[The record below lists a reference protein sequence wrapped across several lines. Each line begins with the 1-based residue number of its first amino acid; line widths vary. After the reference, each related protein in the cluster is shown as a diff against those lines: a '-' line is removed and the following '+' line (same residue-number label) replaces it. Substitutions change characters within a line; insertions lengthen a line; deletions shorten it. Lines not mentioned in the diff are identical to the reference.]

1 MRFSRPLRCFTMGL
15 VAITYKIMG
24 AEGHSD
30 IEAVANRVRGCL
42 DEVFDIQAV
51 ELKPLAFGLRFI
63 QLHVVMDDGEG
74 LVDTFEAKVKAVGD
88 VGEVEVLEIGLL

>member
-1 MRFSRPLRCFTMGL
+1 MGL

-24 AEGHSD
+24 ADGDTD
-30 IEAVANRVRGCL
+30 IEAVADRVRGL
-42 DEVFDIQAV
+42 NNDVFDIQAV

-74 LVDTFEAKVKAVGD
+74 LVDSFEEKVKSVGD

>member
-1 MRFSRPLRCFTMGL
+1 MGL

-24 AEGHSD
+24 ADGDTD
-30 IEAVANRVRGCL
+30 IEAVADRVRGL
-42 DEVFDIQAV
+42 ADDVFDIQAV

>member
-1 MRFSRPLRCFTMGL
+1 MGL

-24 AEGHSD
+24 ADGD
-30 IEAVANRVRGCL
+30 TNIEAVADRVRGL
-42 DEVFDIQAV
+42 ADDVFDIQAV

-74 LVDTFEAKVKAVGD
+74 LVDSFEGKVKGVGD

>member
-1 MRFSRPLRCFTMGL
+1 MGL

-24 AEGHSD
+24 ADGDTD
-30 IEAVANRVRGCL
+30 IEAVADRVRGL
-42 DEVFDIQAV
+42 ADDVFDIQAV

-74 LVDTFEAKVKAVGD
+74 LVDSFESKVKDVGD
-88 VGEVEVLEIGLL
+88 IGEVEVLEIGLL

>member
-1 MRFSRPLRCFTMGL
+1 MGL

-24 AEGHSD
+24 ADGDTD
-30 IEAVANRVRGCL
+30 IEAVADRVRGL
-42 DEVFDIQAV
+42 ADDVFDIQAV

-74 LVDTFEAKVKAVGD
+74 LVDLFESKVKDVGD
-88 VGEVEVLEIGLL
+88 IGEVEVLEIGLL

>member
-1 MRFSRPLRCFTMGL
+1 MGL

-24 AEGHSD
+24 ADGDTD
-30 IEAVANRVRGCL
+30 IEAVADRVREL
-42 DEVFDIQAV
+42 ADDVFDIQAV
-51 ELKPLAFGLRFI
+51 QLKPLAFGLRFI

>member
-1 MRFSRPLRCFTMGL
+1 MGL

-24 AEGHSD
+24 ADGDTD
-30 IEAVANRVRGCL
+30 IEAVADRVREL
-42 DEVFDIQAV
+42 ADDVFDIQAV

>member
-1 MRFSRPLRCFTMGL
+1 MGL

-24 AEGHSD
+24 ADGDTD
-30 IEAVANRVRGCL
+30 IEAVADRVRGL
-42 DEVFDIQAV
+42 ADDVFDIQAV

-74 LVDTFEAKVKAVGD
+74 LVDAFEGKVKAVGD

>member
-1 MRFSRPLRCFTMGL
+1 MGL

-24 AEGHSD
+24 ADGDTD
-30 IEAVANRVRGCL
+30 IEAVADRVRGL
-42 DEVFDIQAV
+42 ADDVFDIQAV
-51 ELKPLAFGLRFI
+51 QLKPLAFGLRFI

>member
-1 MRFSRPLRCFTMGL
+1 
-15 VAITYKIMG
+15 MG
-24 AEGHSD
+24 ADGDTD
-30 IEAVANRVRGCL
+30 IEAVADRVRGL
-42 DEVFDIQAV
+42 ADDVFDIQAV
-51 ELKPLAFGLRFI
+51 QLKPLAFGLRFI

>member
-1 MRFSRPLRCFTMGL
+1 MGL

-24 AEGHSD
+24 ADGD
-30 IEAVANRVRGCL
+30 TNIEAVADRVRGL
-42 DEVFDIQAV
+42 ADDVFDIQAV

-74 LVDTFEAKVKAVGD
+74 LVDSFEGKVKDVGD